1 MEEEAHIRLS
11 ILSNQLLFFDG
22 TTRRVQT
29 IHDGGEW
36 KVQGME
42 REVVASF
49 SWKSDKRNA
58 RLVIVDEEG
67 EESVDGLGCGEE
79 CTLCGDDV
87 GRVGAITGF
96 EWHSYPLFSF
106 FFVVWNKN
114 RS

>member
-1 MEEEAHIRLS
+1 M
-11 ILSNQLLFFDG
+11 LFFDG

-29 IHDGGEW
+29 SHDGEES

-42 REVVASF
+42 REVLASF